1 MPDPTSRPPVRSSS
15 AGDPRALVRRDAEDL
30 GIPTAALLALAD
42 RLEEEGLDPHALLVA
57 RHGEVAFETAWA
69 PYRLDR
75 PALVYSASKTF
86 TSLAIGFLADEG
98 RLALGDDAGAILG
111 VENPAGI
118 TVRHLLTMNTG
129 HTGPQI
135 DAIGD
140 DPRRLF
146 SVAPEHAPGT
156 HFAYNSPA
164 THALSAIVTAL
175 TGDPLTGYLRP
186 RLLDPLGIGDRW
198 MRSFGGIEHGA
209 SGFHLT
215 VDDLARTAIMLG
227 DGGVVGGVTGG
238 VQVAP
243 AWYVEELS
251 RPWSDT
257 AVFDGPAAA
266 EGERGDWSLGYGY
279 QVWQG
284 RHGFRLDGAA
294 GQFGLV
300 LPQQGLV
307 IAYQGATFDTQA
319 TLRAFWAFVEAVE
332 IADAA
337 GGEIADAAG
346 GGAPES
352 PGSLGDPR
360 DTWDARDTLAIY
372 DGVPLEVDGLALVD
386 DGDGWLLTL
395 PGVGELAVGSEW
407 REEAFEKQG
416 VSATEAASAAET
428 PDPPCSRD
436 AEPTRLTLATR
447 GEERA
452 DGSVLVHV
460 VDTTSPHRVIVVRA
474 SDGTL
479 RAGWHVPPLGGGWAA
494 LRVPASVTGT
504 AVTTTAAAEGVTTHA
519 AALLLD
525 MDGTL
530 VDSHA
535 VVERLWTEWSLAH
548 DVDPE
553 RTLAIIHGRQ
563 GQDSMAL
570 LLPDRPHEVNLA
582 ENRELLAA
590 ETAETAGVV
599 AIAGA
604 ADLLDALRDLP
615 HALVTSATREL
626 AAARMDAAGLRMPE
640 TTVTAEDVTRSKPDP
655 EGFVAAARLLG
666 ARPADC
672 IVVEDSPNGIAA
684 GLAAG
689 MRVIGVGPAVMGP
702 VAMGPVAMGPVVMG
716 PVVTEAAADAPEA
729 PTWAVPDASGIR
741 VSPAADGGLEVT
753 IGA

>member
-1 MPDPTSRPPVRSSS
+1 MPRLASRP
-15 AGDPRALVRRDAEDL
+15 LVRRDPEDL
-30 GIPTAALLALAD
+30 GIPAPAFLALAD

-98 RLALGDDAGAILG
+98 RLSLDGDAGAILG
-111 VENPAGI
+111 VEDPAGI

-129 HTGPQI
+129 HSGPQI

-175 TGDPLTGYLRP
+175 TGDPLTVYLRP

-198 MRSFGGIEHGA
+198 MRPFGGIEHGA

-215 VDDLARTAIMLG
+215 VEDLARTAIMLG
-227 DGGVVGGVTGG
+227 DGGVVDGAGV
-238 VQVAP
+238 VP

-266 EGERGDWSLGYGY
+266 EGEVGDWSLGYGY
-279 QVWQG
+279 QVWRG

-300 LPQQGLV
+300 LPEQGLV

-337 GGEIADAAG
+337 GGAG
-346 GGAPES
+346 PES
-352 PGSLGDPR
+352 PASLGEPR
-360 DTWDARDTLAIY
+360 DTWDARETLVIY
-372 DGVPLEVDGLALVD
+372 DGVPLDTEGLVLVD
-386 DGDGWLLTL
+386 DSDGWVLTL
-395 PGVGELAVGSEW
+395 PGVGEFAVGSEW
-407 REEAFEKQG
+407 RETVFGSQENRAPEASDGHGGRPASEN
-416 VSATEAASAAET
+416 SCDTNAATH
-428 PDPPCSRD
+428 
-436 AEPTRLTLATR
+436 LTLATR
-447 GEERA
+447 GEERS

-460 VDTTSPHRVIVVRA
+460 VDTTSPHRVIVVREP
-474 SDGTL
+474 DGGEPDGAL

-504 AVTTTAAAEGVTTHA
+504 AVPTTAAAEGVTTHA

-563 GQDSMAL
+563 GQDSMAM
-570 LLPDRPHEVNLA
+570 LLPDRPHEVNVA

-590 ETAETAGVV
+590 ETAQTEGVV
-599 AIAGA
+599 AIDGA
-604 ADLLDALRDLP
+604 SALLEDLEHLP

-626 AAARMDAAGLRMPE
+626 AAARMGAAGLRMPQ
-640 TTVTAEDVTRSKPDP
+640 TTVTAEDVARSKPDP
-655 EGFVAAARLLG
+655 EGFVAAAGLLG
-666 ARPADC
+666 VDPADC

-689 MRVIGVGPAVMGP
+689 MRVIGVGA
-702 VAMGPVAMGPVVMG
+702 AA
-716 PVVTEAAADAPEA
+716 EAAADAPDGA
-729 PTWAVPDASGIR
+729 TWVVPDASGIR

-753 IGA
+753 IAP